1 MLENNQKL
9 CTKCNIEYPI
19 TNFYKNNGRYRKQCK
34 SCYTSY
40 SKQSKEDRSV
50 YHKQYRETNKEY
62 IQEHK
67 KNYRV
72 KKRLENN
79 ETIKPLENEIFKDIS
94 GYEGLYIVSN
104 LGRVVSLEK
113 NNAYKEYLKSFELSK
128 GYPRLTLNKNGKG
141 KHFFIH
147 RLVAKAF
154 IPNPENKPQ
163 INHINGIKTDYS
175 IDNLEWCT
183 PKENIEHSIRT
194 GLAGT
199 NSHRKHKTN
208 KSGYIGVH
216 FHKHCNKWTARILV
230 NSKRISL
237 GYFIDVIE
245 AAKAYDKALDKYL
258 DNTYQRNFP
267 I

>member
-19 TNFYKNNGRYRKQCK
+19 TNFYKNNGKHRNQCK

-40 SKQSKEDRSV
+40 SKQSKEEKSA
-50 YHKQYRETNKEY
+50 YSKIYRELNSKYIREY
-62 IQEHK
+62 K
-67 KNYRV
+67 KNSRI
-72 KKRLENN
+72 KKREENLESIN
-79 ETIKPLENEIFKDIS
+79 PLENEIFKDII
-94 GYEGLYIVSN
+94 GYEGLYKISN
-104 LGRVVSLEK
+104 FGRVLSMVKDNS
-113 NNAYKEYLKSFELSK
+113 YKECIKLYELHK
-128 GYPRLTLNKNGKG
+128 GYPRVSLNKDGKA

-147 RLVAKAF
+147 RLVAQAF
-154 IPNPENKPQ
+154 ISNHSNKPQ

-175 IDNLEWCT
+175 INNLEWCT

-216 FHKHCNKWTARILV
+216 FHKGCNKWTARILV
-230 NSKRISL
+230 NGKRIYL
-237 GYFIDVIE
+237 GYFINVID
-245 AAKAYDKALDKYL
+245 AAKAYDEALDKYL